1 MLAKLFGSTARV
13 KILKLFLLN
22 PDTSYYIRQIARH
35 LNLQLSAV
43 RRELE
48 NLETLDM
55 LESRQGGEDES
66 EDAFSEERGSKNDR
80 KYFKANRNFVLF
92 NEIREL
98 ILKGQILCE
107 RAFTDKLKKQGT
119 IRLLILSGLFM
130 NDAQAEVDMLIVGNF
145 DKNKVAKLVREL
157 EEELVTEVNYAV
169 LSEEEFK
176 YRRQVTDVFLY
187 SVLEGKKI
195 VVIDERGYLN
205 IS

>member
-22 PDTSYYIRQIARH
+22 PDNSYYIRQISRH

-48 NLETLDM
+48 NLETLEL
-55 LESRQGGEDES
+55 LESRQGGEG
-66 EDAFSEERGSKNDR
+66 EEGMIEEKGSKNDR
-80 KYFKANRNFVLF
+80 KYYQANREFVLY

-98 ILKGQILCE
+98 IIKAQILCE
-107 RAFTDKLKKQGT
+107 KDFTNKLKKLGT
-119 IRLLILSGLFM
+119 IKVLILSGLFI
-130 NDAQAEVDMLIVGNF
+130 NEKQSPVDMLIVGNF
-145 DKNKVAKLVREL
+145 DKNKVAKLIKLL
-157 EEELVTEVNYAV
+157 EEELVNEVNYTV
-169 LSEEEFK
+169 LSEEDFR

-195 VVIDERGYLN
+195 VVIDQGNFFNLT
-205 IS
+205 

>member
-22 PDTSYYIRQIARH
+22 PDNAYYIRQIARH

-48 NLETLDM
+48 NLETLEL
-55 LESRQGGEDES
+55 LESRHGSEGEEGMEEKGG
-66 EDAFSEERGSKNDR
+66 KNDR
-80 KYFKANRNFVLF
+80 KYYQANRQFVLY

-98 ILKGQILCE
+98 ILKAQILCE
-107 RAFTDKLKKQGT
+107 KDFTDKLRKLGSIK
-119 IRLLILSGLFM
+119 LLILSGLFI
-130 NDAQAEVDMLIVGNF
+130 NEKQSPVDMLIVGNF
-145 DKNKVAKLVREL
+145 NKDKVAKLVKNL
-157 EEELVTEVNYAV
+157 EDELVNEVNYAV
-169 LSEEEFK
+169 LSEEDFH

-195 VVIDERGYLN
+195 VVIDE
-205 IS
+205 SQFFSPS

>member
-22 PDTSYYIRQIARH
+22 TDTSYYIRQISRH

-48 NLETLDM
+48 NLETLEL
-55 LESRQGGEDES
+55 LESHSGSEDE
-66 EDAFSEERGSKNDR
+66 EGMSEERGNKNDR
-80 KYFKANRNFVLF
+80 KYYKANRQFILF

-98 ILKGQILCE
+98 ILKAQILCE
-107 RAFTDKLKKQGT
+107 RAFTDKLKKQGN
-119 IRLLILSGLFM
+119 IRLLILSGLFT
-130 NDAQAEVDMLIVGNF
+130 NDTQSEVDMLIVGNF
-145 DKNKVAKLVREL
+145 DKSKVAKLVKGL

-195 VVIDERGYLN
+195 VVVDERGYLN

>member
-48 NLETLDM
+48 NLETLDL
-55 LESRQGGEDES
+55 LESRQGGDEES
-66 EDAFSEERGSKNDR
+66 ENGLSEEKGNKNDR
-80 KYFKANRNFVLF
+80 KYFKANRSFVLF

-130 NDAQAEVDMLIVGNF
+130 NDTQASVDMLIVGNF

-169 LSEEEFK
+169 LSEDEFK

-205 IS
+205 VS

>member
-22 PDTSYYIRQIARH
+22 PDSSYYIRQISRH

-48 NLETLDM
+48 NLETLEL
-55 LESRQGGEDES
+55 LESRQGSEMEEGMMDDEK
-66 EDAFSEERGSKNDR
+66 GNKNDR
-80 KYFKANRNFVLF
+80 KYYQANRQFVLF

-98 ILKGQILCE
+98 IIKAQILCE
-107 RAFTDKLKKQGT
+107 KDFTDKLKKLGT
-119 IRLLILSGLFM
+119 IKLLILSGLFI
-130 NDAQAEVDMLIVGNF
+130 NEKQAPVDMLIVGNF
-145 DKNKVAKLVREL
+145 DKNKVAKLVKTL
-157 EEELVTEVNYAV
+157 EDELVNEVNYTV
-169 LSEEEFK
+169 LSEEDFH

-195 VVIDERGYLN
+195 VVIDEGKYLN
-205 IS
+205 IN

>member
-48 NLETLDM
+48 NLETLEL
-55 LESRQGGEDES
+55 LETHSGSEEDE
-66 EDAFSEERGSKNDR
+66 EGMSEERGNKNDR
-80 KYFKANRNFVLF
+80 KYYKANRNFILF

-98 ILKGQILCE
+98 ILKAQILCE
-107 RAFTDKLKKQGT
+107 KDFTDKLKKLGT
-119 IRLLILSGLFM
+119 IRLLILSGLFL
-130 NDAQAEVDMLIVGNF
+130 NDAQAGVDMLIVGNF
-145 DKNKVAKLVREL
+145 DKAKVARLVKKL

-195 VVIDERGYLN
+195 VVVDERGYLN

>member
-48 NLETLDM
+48 NLETLEL
-55 LESRQGGEDES
+55 LESHAGSEEDE
-66 EDAFSEERGSKNDR
+66 AEEGSRGNKNDR
-80 KYFKANRNFVLF
+80 KYYKAKRDFILF
-92 NEIREL
+92 SEIREL
-98 ILKGQILCE
+98 ILKAQILCE
-107 RAFTDKLKKQGT
+107 KDFTDKLKKLGT
-119 IRLLILSGLFM
+119 IRLLILSGLFL
-130 NDAQAEVDMLIVGNF
+130 NDTQAGVDMLIVGNF
-145 DKNKVAKLVREL
+145 DKTKVAKLVRKL

-205 IS
+205 VS

>member
-48 NLETLDM
+48 NLETLEL
-55 LESRQGGEDES
+55 LESRQGSEEDVEEGGEP
-66 EDAFSEERGSKNDR
+66 ERGSKNDR
-80 KYFKANRNFVLF
+80 KYYKANRDFVLF

-98 ILKGQILCE
+98 ILKAQILCE

-130 NDAQAEVDMLIVGNF
+130 NDNQAEVDMLIVGNF

-195 VVIDERGYLN
+195 VVIDESGYLN

>member
-22 PDTSYYIRQIARH
+22 PDSSYYIRQISRH

-48 NLETLDM
+48 NLETLEL
-55 LESRQGGEDES
+55 LESRQGSEMEEGMMDDEK
-66 EDAFSEERGSKNDR
+66 GNKNDR
-80 KYFKANRNFVLF
+80 KYYQANRQFVLF

-98 ILKGQILCE
+98 IIKAQILCE
-107 RAFTDKLKKQGT
+107 KDFTDKLKKLGT
-119 IRLLILSGLFM
+119 IKLLILSGLFI
-130 NDAQAEVDMLIVGNF
+130 NEKQAPVDMLIVGNF
-145 DKNKVAKLVREL
+145 DKNKVAKLVKTL
-157 EEELVTEVNYAV
+157 EDELVNEVNYAV
-169 LSEEEFK
+169 LSEEDFH

-195 VVIDERGYLN
+195 VVIDEGKYLN
-205 IS
+205 IN

>member
-1 MLAKLFGSTARV
+1 MLGKLFGSTARV

-48 NLETLDM
+48 NLENLEL
-55 LESRQGGEDES
+55 LESRQGED
-66 EDAFSEERGSKNDR
+66 DEEGMNEKGNKNDR
-80 KYFKANRNFVLF
+80 KYYQANRQFILF

-98 ILKGQILCE
+98 IIKAQILCE
-107 RAFTDKLKKQGT
+107 RDFTDKLKKLGN
-119 IRLLILSGLFM
+119 IKMLILSGLFI
-130 NDAQAEVDMLIVGNF
+130 NDTQAPVDMLIVGNF
-145 DKNKVAKLVREL
+145 NKDKVAKLVRTL
-157 EEELVTEVNYAV
+157 EEELVNEVNYTV
-169 LSEEEFK
+169 LSEDDFN

-195 VVIDERGYLN
+195 VVIDEGGYLN
-205 IS
+205 MS